1 MKTLSDFPGLLRGLP
16 PSPTIV
22 LHSACAQPE
31 GLAAL
36 LAAHAA
42 LIHGARVVTLMPMGH
57 APYADAPALAH
68 LRTTTFFPGKALR
81 GAARNGTVEVTRVP
95 LSRLCALFDS
105 GTLRADLLL
114 LNLSPP
120 DSDGTMTLGVSVD
133 YMRSVLAQRPLVVA
147 ELDASMP
154 ATSGNTRVL
163 EGEVNFAVEAKFA
176 VTEMQPPEGGEIDRM
191 IAGHIAALVPDGA
204 VIQSGIG
211 AIPDLALMRLA
222 HLRNLGF
229 RSGTVTDAVLPLME
243 SGAITGRSIATMAT
257 GTQALYRFLHRN
269 EEFEFHTCSH
279 THDPEVL
286 AAIPRLHAINSVL
299 TVDLTGAANAERLAG
314 IIIAGPGGLPDFAHG
329 ASSAPGGRSIVALRS
344 TSRDGRTSNIL
355 GAIGTDG
362 VVTVPSCHVD
372 CIVTEY
378 GVAHVKGL
386 RGSARALAIAQVAH
400 PDFRAGLSSQA

>member
-1 MKTLSDFPGLLRGLP
+1 MKNLSDFPGLLSCLP
-16 PSPTIV
+16 KSPTIV

-31 GLAAL
+31 GLAAQ

-42 LIHGARVVTLMPMGH
+42 LVHGAHVVTLMPMGH
-57 APYADAPALAH
+57 APYADPPALAH
-68 LRTTTFFPGKALR
+68 LRTTTFFPGRALR
-81 GAARNGTVEVTRVP
+81 GAARNGAVDVTRVP
-95 LSRLCALFDS
+95 LSGLCALFDS
-105 GTLRADLLL
+105 GILRADLLL

-120 DSDGTMTLGVSVD
+120 DSEGAMTLGVSVD
-133 YMRSVLAQRPLVVA
+133 YMRSVLAQRPLVIA
-147 ELDASMP
+147 ELDTTMP

-163 EGEVNFAVEAKFA
+163 ENEVDFAVEAQFA
-176 VTEMQPPEGGEIDRM
+176 VTEMPPPEGSDIDRM

-211 AIPDLALMRLA
+211 AIPDLALMRLT

-229 RSGTVTDAVLPLME
+229 RSGTVTDAILPLME
-243 SGAITGRSIATMAT
+243 SGAITGLSVATMAT

-269 EEFEFHTCSH
+269 KEFEFHPCSH
-279 THDPEVL
+279 THDL
-286 AAIPRLHAINSVL
+286 ALLSTIPRLHAINSVL
-299 TVDLTGAANAERLAG
+299 TVDLAGAANAEQLDG
-314 IIIAGPGGLPDFAHG
+314 ISIAGPGGLPDFAHS
-329 ASSAPGGRSIVALRS
+329 ASCAPGGRSIVALRS
-344 TSRDGRTSNIL
+344 TSRDGRTSNIR

-362 VVTVPSCHVD
+362 LVTVPSGHVD

-386 RGSARALAIAQVAH
+386 RGSARARAIAQVAH